1 MTNPELDQYMMQLA
15 IDASCRAL
23 DAGNMPFGAV
33 LAQGPRVVHTSINQ
47 QRTANCGH
55 GDITAHAEVVLVR
68 EVAERYGSGTLH
80 GATVYAS
87 GEPCAMCSGAMF
99 WAGAARV
106 VYGATTPDIIA
117 ALGGPELPTRCADV
131 LGAATPPVLVE
142 GPLLRE
148 AAIAVL
154 QATSSAGTQR

>member
-1 MTNPELDQYMMQLA
+1 MTDPELDQYMMQLA

-23 DAGNMPFGAV
+23 DSGNMPFGAV

-47 QRTANCGH
+47 QRTALCGR

-68 EVAERYGSGTLH
+68 EVSERYGLDTLR

-87 GEPCAMCSGAMF
+87 GEPCAMCAGAMF
-99 WAGAARV
+99 WAGVARV

-117 ALGGPELPTRCADV
+117 ALGGPELPTRCVDV
-131 LGAATPPVLVE
+131 LGAATPPVVVE

-148 AAIAVL
+148 AAVAVL
-154 QATSSAGTQR
+154 QATASAGTKR